1 MPLHPV
7 VEAMLAQLRQLGR
20 PPISA
25 GTPEQGRALMAAARA
40 AYGKGP
46 EIGPVREVL
55 VPTRAGPLPARVLQ
69 PASPP
74 IGLVVY
80 LHGGGW
86 ALGALDDFDH
96 LARALVARSGCAV
109 LMPDYRL
116 APEHPFPAGLEDAE
130 DATRWAAAAPAELG
144 GVALP
149 LVLAGDSAG
158 ANLAA
163 VVARTLRGEVRPV
176 LQALIYPV
184 TDCDLERPSYA
195 AFGEGLI
202 LLKRDMEWFFGLYAP
217 AALHADPRIAPLRAA
232 DLSGLPPAHIV
243 TAEYDVL
250 RDEGEAYAQR
260 LREAGV
266 PTVLRRIAGL
276 PHGFARM
283 INLVDTADAALTE
296 VAAAIAAACQ
306 PTPDQRMSKPR

>member
-1 MPLHPV
+1 MPLHTV
-7 VEAMLAQLRQLGR
+7 VEAMLTQLRQLGR

-25 GTPEQGRALMAAARA
+25 GTADEGRALMAAARA
-40 AYGKGP
+40 AYGAGP
-46 EIGPVREVL
+46 EIGRVQQL
-55 VPTRAGPLPARVLQ
+55 CIPTRAGSLPVRLLQ
-69 PASPP
+69 PTSPP

-96 LARALVARSGCAV
+96 VARALVARSGCAV

-130 DATRWAAAAPAELG
+130 DATRWAATATAELG
-144 GVALP
+144 SASLP

-163 VVARTLRGEVRPV
+163 VTARTLRGEVRPV

-184 TDCDLERPSYA
+184 ADCDFGSASYA
-195 AFGEGLI
+195 AYGEGLI
-202 LLKRDMEWFFGLYAP
+202 LLKRDMQWFFDLYAP
-217 AALHADPRIAPLRAA
+217 AALHADPRISPLRAA
-232 DLSGLPPAHIV
+232 DLSGLPPAHVV

-266 PTVLRRIAGL
+266 PTELRRIAGL

-296 VAAAIAAACQ
+296 VADAIAAACRSAAA
-306 PTPDQRMSKPR
+306 QRMSNPE